1 MRQKFIHH
9 PHLTTQNLMISVG
22 TCDLEDMQN
31 LLDQTDNKMKW
42 LAPPILD
49 FEKTQEEE
57 SRDPARHQSMEKA
70 N

>member
-1 MRQKFIHH
+1 MKQKFIHH
-9 PHLTTQNLMISVG
+9 PHPTTQNLMISVR

-31 LLDQTDNKMKW
+31 LLDQTDDEMKW
-42 LAPPILD
+42 PAPPILD
-49 FEKTQEEE
+49 SGKTQEEE

>member
-1 MRQKFIHH
+1 MKQKIIHH
-9 PHLTTQNLMISVG
+9 PHLTTQNLMISVR

-31 LLDQTDNKMKW
+31 LLDQTDDETKW

-57 SRDPARHQSMEKA
+57 S
-70 N
+70 